1 MLLRVGWPSQRNCK
15 FSTKSTFLQHL
26 RISEILRHQP
36 KLDDGKIEK
45 LVSYLCSLE
54 TSSPELTY
62 NQAEQFRN
70 VEQEAE
76 NK

>member
-1 MLLRVGWPSQRNCK
+1 
-15 FSTKSTFLQHL
+15 
-26 RISEILRHQP
+26 LRHQP